1 MSKVIIKPKSLRGI
15 DPTPYT
21 DYSALSKMLKNIGTA
36 SPIPTIGRRIASP
49 IYNAPFFKSP
59 AIQDTGGQQDSEIQ
73 KRILESIEIQNS
85 ILVLKRGLSGISI
98 SIGTTPVRVVNS
110 QFLRGYIFANPTVAT
125 GKASTGVLLASAARP
140 AGGSGDST
148 IIPLDVSDYKEMRL
162 YLDITL
168 NAGANTVQIGGL
180 TKDSLSGNWAI
191 SQSDIFVSP
200 ASVGTYYENIGTL
213 GVDDQFAIN
222 WGVTNVG
229 GGNTTFS
236 VSYLMKDSSSA
247 FSLSNTIYLGGAGVT
262 PTSGYPLLEGKE
274 LKFFLDSNVELWAVS
289 NVAAGLDLKIFEL
302 Q

>member
-15 DPTPYT
+15 DPTPYN
-21 DYSALSKMLKNIGTA
+21 DYSALSKMLKGIGMASNI
-36 SPIPTIGRRIASP
+36 PVVGRRIPSP
-49 IYNAPFFKSP
+49 IYNAPFFKP
-59 AIQDTGGQQDSEIQ
+59 ADAQAPNGGQDSDIQ

-85 ILVLKRGLSGISI
+85 VLVLKRGLSGISI
-98 SIGTTPVRVVNS
+98 SIGTTPVKVINS
-110 QFLRGYIFANPTVAT
+110 QFLRGYILSNPTVAT
-125 GKASTGVLLASAARP
+125 GKANTGTLLTSAARA
-140 AGGSGDST
+140 AGGTGDT
-148 IIPLDVSDYKEMRL
+148 TGTPLDVSDYREMKV
-162 YLDITL
+162 YLDITA
-168 NAGANTVQIGGL
+168 NAGVNTIQIGGL
-180 TKDSLSGNWAI
+180 TKDSLSGKWAI

-200 ASVGTYYENIGTL
+200 AAVGTYYENLGTL
-213 GVDDQFAIN
+213 GVDENFAIN

-236 VSYLMKDSSSA
+236 VSYLMKDSSAA

-262 PTSGYPLLEGKE
+262 PTSGYPLLEGNE